1 MENSADPESS
11 NSRASMDST
20 FLETL
25 QLSIGNLCLK
35 NGKVEIDGSA
45 PTQGNRASSSLPLN
59 GSLTSILRGPGLN
72 KRESMLSSS
81 KKVSILPSF
90 SHMNLNGVGYQPYGF
105 SENLTGKTL
114 NTEYGFEEPYL
125 HNLTSKGWK
134 DSLISNVNL
143 FSGLHREKE
152 NPCLPSHPEAVT
164 TGGNLSRSGFNM
176 SNQSSGGFQNLRGN
190 QIIILAMTEGGST
203 YFQDLV
209 LLKDPRITQL
219 IFEGVIE
226 YIFQLMTDQYGRYLF
241 QKLIELENE
250 IQLRMIVEKLT
261 NSNGD
266 IFYTSIHRYGTY
278 SIKKLIQVLEKSPL
292 VTEVVK
298 ALCNNFWD
306 LMVNPTGRYVIMECL
321 DVVDSQKNDLLYIE
335 AIDKCLQ
342 LATHERGCISLNS
355 FISRI
360 KGPRRDQLLNLICD
374 HVVYLSQDPAGN
386 FVVQHVL
393 GLQKPFV
400 IDKICF
406 KLKGYYVKLS
416 LQKGGSHLVEDC
428 LKSSGMDH
436 VLHEFLLSNQL
447 LQVAKDRY
455 GNYVLQTALRET
467 MKTGSPLHGSLLMKL
482 RSYLKSL
489 QHGYGRNVL
498 TLMTAQFK
506 KA

>member
-1 MENSADPESS
+1 MESSADPESS
-11 NSRASMDST
+11 NSRASTDST
-20 FLETL
+20 SLETL
-25 QLSIGNLCLK
+25 ELSIGNLCVK

-45 PTQGNRASSSLPLN
+45 TTQVNRAYSSLPLN
-59 GSLTSILRGPGLN
+59 GSLTSILLGPGPN
-72 KRESMLSSS
+72 NRESMLSSS
-81 KKVSILPSF
+81 KKYSIFPSF
-90 SHMNLNGVGYQPYGF
+90 NHMNLNGADCQPYGF
-105 SENLTGKTL
+105 SENLTEKTL
-114 NTEYGFEEPYL
+114 NTGYGFEEPYL
-125 HNLTSKGWK
+125 HHLKSKGWE
-134 DSLISNVNL
+134 DSLFSDVNL
-143 FSGLHREKE
+143 FGGLYKE
-152 NPCLPSHPEAVT
+152 EPCLPSHPEAVT
-164 TGGNLSRSGFNM
+164 TGANLSWSGFNM
-176 SNQSSGGFQNLRGN
+176 SNERVLVVSR
-190 QIIILAMTEGGST
+190 ICK
-203 YFQDLV
+203 DLV
-209 LLKDPRITQL
+209 QLKDPRITQL

-226 YIFQLMTDQYGRYLF
+226 NIFELMTDQHGRYLF

-250 IQLRMIVEKLT
+250 IQLQMIVEKLT
-261 NSNGD
+261 NSDGD

-298 ALCNNFWD
+298 ALCNKFWD
-306 LMVNPTGRYVIMECL
+306 LMVNPTGRHVIMECL

-342 LATHERGCISLNS
+342 LATHERGCISLNN

-386 FVVQHVL
+386 FVVQYVL
-393 GLQKPFV
+393 GLQKPSM

-416 LQKGGSHLVEDC
+416 RQKGGSHLVEDC

-436 VLHEFLLSNQL
+436 VVHEFLHSNQL
-447 LQVAKDRY
+447 LHVAKDRY

-467 MKTGSPLHGSLLMKL
+467 MKTGSPLHGSLLVKL
-482 RSYLKSL
+482 LSYLNSL

-498 TLMTAQFK
+498 TLMTAQLK